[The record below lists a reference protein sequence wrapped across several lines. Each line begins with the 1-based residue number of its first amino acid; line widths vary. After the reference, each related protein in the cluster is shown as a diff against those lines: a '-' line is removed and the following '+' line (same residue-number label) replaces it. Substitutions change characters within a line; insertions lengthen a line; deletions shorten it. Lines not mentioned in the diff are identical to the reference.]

1 MKKFLFVGLFA
12 IFASSLTFA
21 ATQGGNGN
29 GGKNKIGGYIGWP
42 IGLSYSHEFNDLV
55 ELDLV
60 AAFGGSYYY
69 YYTNR
74 LTVHLGA
81 LFTVFDPV
89 ISGLGNQH
97 CPLSIGP
104 ALGVNLNFF
113 SSTVIPGFSILCPI
127 RWEMNFGGVPDF
139 NLFIDASPIGIE
151 FNFPGGGA
159 TKTDFTSRFG
169 VGLRYRIP
177 G

>member
-12 IFASSLTFA
+12 IFTSSLTFA

-60 AAFGGSYYY
+60 AAFGGYYHY
-69 YYTNR
+69 YESR
-74 LTVHLGA
+74 LAVHVGA

-97 CPLSIGP
+97 CPLSVGP
-104 ALGVNLNFF
+104 ALGINLNFF
-113 SSTVIPGFSILCPI
+113 SNTVIPGFSILCPV
-127 RWEMNFGGVPDF
+127 RWEINFADIPDF
-139 NLFIDASPIGIE
+139 NLFIDVSPIGIE
-151 FNFPGGGA
+151 FNFLGGGYVG
-159 TKTDFTSRFG
+159 THFTSRLG

>member
-1 MKKFLFVGLFA
+1 MKKFLFVGFFA
-12 IFASSLTFA
+12 IFTSSLIFA
-21 ATQGGNGN
+21 AAQGGNGN

-60 AAFGGSYYY
+60 AAFGGYYY
-69 YYTNR
+69 YYGSR
-74 LTVHLGA
+74 LAVHVGA

-97 CPLSIGP
+97 CPLSVGP
-104 ALGVNLNFF
+104 ALGINLNFF
-113 SSTVIPGFSILCPI
+113 SNTVIPGFSILCPV
-127 RWEMNFGGVPDF
+127 RWEINFADIPDF
-139 NLFIDASPIGIE
+139 NLFIDVSPIGIE
-151 FNFPGGGA
+151 FNFPGGGYVG
-159 TKTDFTSRFG
+159 THFTSRLG